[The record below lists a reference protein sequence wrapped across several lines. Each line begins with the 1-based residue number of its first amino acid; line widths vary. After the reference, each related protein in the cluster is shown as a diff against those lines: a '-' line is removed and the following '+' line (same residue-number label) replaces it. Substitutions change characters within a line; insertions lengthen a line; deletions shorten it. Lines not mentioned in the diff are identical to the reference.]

1 MLVLTRRKDE
11 SIVIGDEIIV
21 TILAVEGDKVKLGID
36 APRRISVLRRE
47 LWVNAQHTR
56 LTNAPVSPGENHKE
70 SDDPLLD
77 SQGYNNRNHKPASTI

>member
-47 LWVNAQHTR
+47 LWLNAQQNH
-56 LTNAPVSPGENHKE
+56 LANPLSSPGADKKDT
-70 SDDPLLD
+70 DDTLLD
-77 SQGYNNRNHKPASTI
+77 SQGYSKRNHKPASTI

>member
-47 LWVNAQHTR
+47 LWVSAQQNH
-56 LTNAPVSPGENHKE
+56 LANPLASPSIDQRE
-70 SDDPLLD
+70 SEDRLLD
-77 SQGYNNRNHKPASTI
+77 PRNNHKPTASV

>member
-47 LWVNAQHTR
+47 LWVMAQQ
-56 LTNAPVSPGENHKE
+56 NSKASPVKSPGNDRSENE
-70 SDDPLLD
+70 DIPLD
-77 SQGYNNRNHKPASTI
+77 SQSISKHNHKPASTV